1 MARSK
6 KGKKNKERKLGEDSK
21 PSTSKSTANSE
32 ENICHGSKPSNSKST
47 ANSEEKINPNV
58 QASKKV
64 KPEAMQVENLSGDN
78 RSPPKTVKK
87 ILKRLAKKNKEKS
100 SNDFEPSTSTTTSE
114 ENISPNRQTSKKVK
128 PGAMQEENSS
138 GDEGP
143 SPSKVVKKS
152 PKKLAKKNIE
162 KSPDDS
168 KSSPSKSTANPEK
181 NISPTYRHASKK
193 VKPGA
198 MQEENS
204 SSDEGPSP
212 SKAVKK
218 SPKMTKKSIEKP
230 STSKSTLNSEEKNS
244 PNKQASKKVKPGVI
258 QEENLSGDELSLPS
272 AVKNSPKKL
281 VKKSIEKSPD
291 DPKPSTSKSK
301 ANSEENI
308 SPSKRLSWCPS
319 IPEKNSSADQAPDE
333 PSSPKP
339 AYSSSYFSSKAI
351 EERKKMENM
360 PKEIE
365 VNEYPPFCCNSIKP
379 DTDQEAIFNQFME
392 KRSSTVCF

>member
-6 KGKKNKERKLGEDSK
+6 KGKKDKKMKLGEDPK
-21 PSTSKSTANSE
+21 PSSSKSTICHDSKSTANSE
-32 ENICHGSKPSNSKST
+32 ENICQKK
-47 ANSEEKINPNV
+47 
-58 QASKKV
+58 QAKKKV
-64 KPEAMQVENLSGDN
+64 KPGAMQEENVSGDEP
-78 RSPPKTVKK
+78 SPPKTVKK
-87 ILKRLAKKNKEKS
+87 ILKKLAKKNKEKS
-100 SNDFEPSTSTTTSE
+100 PDDSKPSSSKSTTNSE
-114 ENISPNRQTSKKVK
+114 ENVSPKRQASKRVK

-339 AYSSSYFSSKAI
+339 AYSSSYYNSKAI
-351 EERKKMENM
+351 AERQKMENK

-392 KRSSTVCF
+392 KRGSTVCF